1 MWSWSD
7 NCTQHNS
14 FQGLKRGD
22 QRHYI
27 SVETKTRAPETVHL
41 CGDEDTGTRDTTSL
55 WRRREGHQRHYIPVG
70 TKTRAPET
78 RHYISVGTKT
88 RAPETLHLCG
98 DEGTGT
104 RDTTLHLCG
113 DEDTGTRDT
122 TLHLCGDEEAR
133 RPIATSD
140 KQELEVFSAGIC
152 QQLGSH

>member
-27 SVETKTRAPETVHL
+27 SVETKRGAPETLHL
-41 CGDEDTGTRDTTSL
+41 CGDEDTGTRDT
-55 WRRREGHQRHYIPVG
+55 
-70 TKTRAPET
+70 
-78 RHYISVGTKT
+78 
-88 RAPETLHLCG
+88 TLHLCG